1 MTDVT
6 SPICRVP
13 GAEERPTLDSGSGDV
28 AHGGAERMVSS
39 ADRPPMAAR
48 QAVLD
53 AAAILQV
60 RRTEAAARASRSAT
74 AGLKVVARGAA
85 INPWMRGA
93 SESWR
98 EVLSVRPGA
107 TAAEMRY
114 SVPHNRVL
122 LARGLKMVSV
132 FDLNGTDLEARILLA
147 NEAVGTYLLSLA
159 PVQMKIVDRSYVL
172 LEGPSIDGEA
182 SVMEVR
188 TPECLDAAWR
198 YWHATRAIAAPVD
211 RSVASLDGLTPRQRQ
226 VVGLMATGV
235 GDDAIAD
242 ALDVSVRTV
251 RADIAS
257 VLELLGVKTRFAAGV
272 RLQLWPDKPTD

>member
-1 MTDVT
+1 
-6 SPICRVP
+6 
-13 GAEERPTLDSGSGDV
+13 
-28 AHGGAERMVSS
+28 MVSN

-60 RRTEAAARASRSAT
+60 RRTEAAARASRGDVP
-74 AGLKVVARGAA
+74 GLEIVARGGA

-98 EVLSVRPGA
+98 EVLSVRPET

-122 LARGLKMVSV
+122 LARGLKMVSI
-132 FDLNGTDLEARILLA
+132 FDLNGTDVEARIMLA
-147 NEAVGTYLLSLA
+147 NEEVGTYLLSLA

-172 LEGPSIDGEA
+172 LEGPTIDGEA
-182 SVMEVR
+182 SVMEAR

-198 YWHATRAIAAPVD
+198 YWHAVDAIATPVD
-211 RSVASLDGLTPRQRQ
+211 RSVASLADLTPRQRQ
-226 VVGLMATGV
+226 VVALMATGV
-235 GDDAIAD
+235 SDDAIAD

-251 RADIAS
+251 RADVAS
-257 VLELLGVKTRFAAGV
+257 VLDLLGVKTRFAAGV
-272 RLQLWPDKPTD
+272 RLQLWSSEH